1 MARSSK
7 PTFARIILF
16 RCVISGLRAR
26 DGFTA
31 DVARVTGQAL
41 DPALTR
47 SKFQHDPERPR
58 PLDSSARARA
68 QRIESGQSLPHDPPA
83 ALGDGEQALSEVL
96 EMLLDREAANRA
108 TLEIGSGRV
117 GAKQLALDV
126 DGEIANPAG
135 HSDEVLM
142 MAVGPVPYS
151 SRSRR
156 RRSSSTT

>member
-31 DVARVTGQAL
+31 NVTRVTRQAL

-47 SKFQHDPERPR
+47 SKFQRDPERPR

-68 QRIESGQSLPHDPPA
+68 QRIESGQGLPHDPPA
-83 ALGDGEQALSEVL
+83 ALDAGEQALSEVL
-96 EMLLDREAANRA
+96 E
-108 TLEIGSGRV
+108 
-117 GAKQLALDV
+117 
-126 DGEIANPAG
+126 IA
-135 HSDEVLM
+135 STVLS
-142 MAVGPVPYS
+142 APILS
-151 SRSRR
+151 IRSRPSSKLVTTR
-156 RRSSSTT
+156 STWSSSPYY